1 MQSIAALG
9 KKYDVPI
16 HLDGARIFNAAA
28 AIGCPVTKLTCYAE
42 TVAFNLNKGL
52 AAPLGAILAGPKTL
66 IKRAVELRQLFGGG
80 WRPAAIPAAAGIV
93 ALKTMTDRLGRD
105 SHNAK
110 KLAAGIFNI
119 DGIQAS
125 LGNTETNIVLAR
137 PMTMTSAKL
146 THRLAQKDILVLSI
160 GNQVW
165 WVIHYDINEPEINIA
180 LCQLKEILQGG

>member
-1 MQSIAALG
+1 M
-9 KKYDVPI
+9 
-16 HLDGARIFNAAA
+16 
-28 AIGCPVTKLTCYAE
+28 
-42 TVAFNLNKGL
+42 
-52 AAPLGAILAGPKTL
+52 
-66 IKRAVELRQLFGGG
+66 ELRKLFGGG

-125 LGNTETNIVLAR
+125 WENTETNIVLAR
-137 PMTMTSAKL
+137 PMTITSAKL

-160 GNQVW
+160 GNQVR
-165 WVIHYDINEPEINIA
+165 WVIHYEINEPEINIA